1 MKMIRDRF
9 FFLWSAF
16 LGGGGS
22 KYFWLVQ
29 NFNVIRFINNKIVKM
44 SIAEIKV
51 EKCRI

>member
-1 MKMIRDRF
+1 MKMICHRF
-9 FFLWSAF
+9 FFLWSVFF
-16 LGGGGS
+16 LGGGGG

-51 EKCRI
+51 EKF

>member
-1 MKMIRDRF
+1 MGSF
-9 FFLWSAF
+9 FFGVCFF
-16 LGGGGS
+16 LGGGGG

-51 EKCRI
+51 EKF